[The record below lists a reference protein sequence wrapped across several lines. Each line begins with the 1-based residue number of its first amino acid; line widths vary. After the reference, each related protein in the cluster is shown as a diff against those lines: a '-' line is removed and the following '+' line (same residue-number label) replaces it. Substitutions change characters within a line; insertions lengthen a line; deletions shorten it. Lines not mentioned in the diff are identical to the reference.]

1 MEIRL
6 LNALS
11 LYLKLLVERL
21 HLELSMKKVYVL
33 AIAAILVFG
42 GLNSVFAQQ
51 KKRVIQLSGVVLE
64 EDSVSGRPIPGVHIY
79 VPKAGRGTT
88 SNGMGFFSMPVLV
101 NDEII
106 ISAVGYNQQFFIVPA
121 SSKEYETIIVTL
133 TQDTT
138 YLPEVTIMSFPTE
151 EVFKQAV
158 LALNVPMDN
167 GIDGRNFQEE
177 LMALMLKTQPM
188 DGYSNQRY
196 YLDQWAQSANNK
208 FQPVTN
214 PFLNP
219 FNWAKFFSQ
228 MKKDKKKK

>member
-1 MEIRL
+1 
-6 LNALS
+6 
-11 LYLKLLVERL
+11 
-21 HLELSMKKVYVL
+21 MKRVYVL
-33 AIAAILVFG
+33 VIAAILVSG
-42 GLNSVFAQQ
+42 ALSSVFAQQ

-64 EDSVSGRPIPGVHIY
+64 EDSTSGRPLPGVHVY

-88 SNGMGFFSMPVLV
+88 TNGMGFFSMPVLE

-106 ISAVGYNQQFFIVPA
+106 ISAVGYNRVDFKVPPN
-121 SSKEYETIIVTL
+121 SKEYETVVVTMV
-133 TQDTT
+133 QDTT
-138 YLPEVTIMSFPTE
+138 FLQEVVIMSFPTE

-158 LALNVPMDN
+158 LALNMPMDN
-167 GIDGRNFQEE
+167 GVDKRNFNEE
-177 LMALMLKTQPM
+177 LMALMLKTTPM

-196 YLDQWAQSANNK
+196 YLDQWAGSANNR

-228 MKKDKKKK
+228 LKKDKKKK